1 MIRLQELG
9 TGGKGKMTDEL
20 TDYEERLEIVAGDE
34 PDFSKPNS
42 FNVCPFGDDD
52 YV

>member
-20 TDYEERLEIVAGDE
+20 ADYEERLEIVAGDE
-34 PDFSKPNS
+34 PDPIKPLFSHP
-42 FNVCPFGDDD
+42 PFGVDD
-52 YV
+52 YAV